1 MMLTPNNM
9 YVESTAARYKD
20 SITVIMTIMITNS
33 MKKYMISVYKKSKYT
48 KRNMNRVIYS
58 Q

>member
-1 MMLTPNNM
+1 
-9 YVESTAARYKD
+9 
-20 SITVIMTIMITNS
+20 MTIMITNS

-48 KRNMNRVIYS
+48 KSQNMNRVIYS